1 MVQTQPGGRYCH
13 EGELNRLDCVTNSI
27 NMIPT
32 KRGSEPSLKE
42 KEYEK
47 YFPASDHC
55 YVHHRYGRLRQE
67 GSRGTAAPT
76 GADPT
81 ATIHRAAILR
91 PRQGKPGRCH
101 GESIVHQ
108 TLL

>member
-1 MVQTQPGGRYCH
+1 MNAGSRLRSMVQTQPGGRYCH

-47 YFPASDHC
+47 YLPSSDHC
-55 YVHHRYGRLRQE
+55 YVNHHPCRFRTE

-76 GADPT
+76 GPT
-81 ATIHRAAILR
+81 QT
-91 PRQGKPGRCH
+91 PGNH
-101 GESIVHQ
+101 PPPNPQ
-108 TLL
+108 PP